1 MQYTTLTQTSM
12 APKATP
18 MWHYFIAGV
27 YTAAYCMMQQLW
39 EEHFRWE
46 GPVNQAQQ
54 LGHDP
59 PEGELRE
66 MTKWQV
72 SSSNGF
78 GVMMF

>member
-1 MQYTTLTQTSM
+1 M

-27 YTAAYCMMQQLW
+27 YTAAHCMMQQLW

-54 LGHDP
+54 RGHDRQPAVP
-59 PEGELRE
+59 PEGQLQE
-66 MTKWQV
+66 MTKCQV